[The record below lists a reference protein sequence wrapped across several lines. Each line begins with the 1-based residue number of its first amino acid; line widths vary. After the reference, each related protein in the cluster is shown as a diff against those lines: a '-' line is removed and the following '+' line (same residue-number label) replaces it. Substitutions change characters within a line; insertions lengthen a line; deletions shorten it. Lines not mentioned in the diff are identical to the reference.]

1 LRRLA
6 ALGWSGVVG
15 EAKVTLCLGPYSEAV
30 YESLLAEVRQPA
42 PRKADVSV
50 ELEGGC
56 VKLYIRAG
64 DVNQLRVVLNSYLYL
79 VHAAYSTLKTYPT

>member
-1 LRRLA
+1 MV
-6 ALGWSGVVG
+6 S
-15 EAKVTLCLGPYSEAV
+15 EAEVTLCIGFYSKAI

-50 ELEGGC
+50 QLENGC
-56 VKLYIRAG
+56 VKLNIRAG

-79 VHAAYSTLKTYPT
+79 VHAAYSTLKIYPT